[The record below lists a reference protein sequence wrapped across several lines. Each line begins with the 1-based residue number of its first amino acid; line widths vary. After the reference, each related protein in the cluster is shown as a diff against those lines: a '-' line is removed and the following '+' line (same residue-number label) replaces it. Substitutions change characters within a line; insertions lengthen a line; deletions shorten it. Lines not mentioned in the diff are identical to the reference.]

1 MRKMPSEENCA
12 DCAVFPEK
20 ECVDDNVIPLSSLNP
35 GEKATVLQACG
46 EPELRLRLMEMG
58 FVRGTEVKMVKYTPL
73 KDLLEFV
80 IRGYH
85 VTLRKKSRERS
96 YGCNPKNGLMRL
108 CDGREYKY
116 RFIRKPQ
123 CGENDSV

>member
-12 DCAVFPEK
+12 DCDAFPEK
-20 ECVDDNVIPLSSLNP
+20 ECIGDNVIPLSSVNP

-58 FVRGTEVKMVKYTPL
+58 FVRGTEVKMVKYAPL
-73 KDLLEFV
+73 KDPLEFV

-85 VTLRKKSRERS
+85 VTLRKEEAE
-96 YGCNPKNGLMRL
+96 NILMNVT
-108 CDGREYKY
+108 
-116 RFIRKPQ
+116 RKAA
-123 CGENDSV
+123 